1 MAAAP
6 VHDAALAAAL
16 RRLRHERGLT
26 QEETAHEAGV
36 SMGTY
41 VRIELGQR
49 MPSWGTVRK
58 IAVALDV
65 SLPELGEA
73 IEAEER

>member
-1 MAAAP
+1 MAASP

-26 QEETAHEAGV
+26 QEVTAHTANV

-58 IAVALDV
+58 IAVALDI
-65 SLPELGEA
+65 SMAELGEA
-73 IEAEER
+73 IEEEER